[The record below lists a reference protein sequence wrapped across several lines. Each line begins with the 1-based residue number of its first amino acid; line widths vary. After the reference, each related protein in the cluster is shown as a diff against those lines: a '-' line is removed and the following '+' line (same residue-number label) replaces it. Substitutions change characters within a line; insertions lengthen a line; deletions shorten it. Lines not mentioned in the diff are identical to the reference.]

1 MNERA
6 RVSID
11 AIRSKIPAHKDT
23 EWVMVFGSQARG
35 DQRPDS
41 DLDILHIVSRWC
53 SKYSDVH
60 YRAIKDIIR
69 GAPDGVQDVTIL
81 VETPLTIQKYGNL
94 YGTTEYNALREG
106 VVVYESKGAQRLHT
120 YEMSDAESARRWLS
134 LAYMQVLY
142 GRQMRREEDRREMW
156 QKSVTCS
163 IKSLL
168 RARGV
173 RFSFVRD
180 DPRALLALLPGGDAP
195 GIGLGELEKPGE
207 DDAMRAYDAV
217 RKTSNIPETFATDDG
232 PWAASDIPTCIAD
245 LESLRDTRTDQ
256 IRDVLDERIGILR
269 RRHELLAGI
278 ADGVVVE
285 PARQKGAAD

>member
-11 AIRSKIPAHKDT
+11 AIRSKIPEHRDT
-23 EWVMVFGSQARG
+23 EWVIVFGSQARG

-41 DLDILHIVSRWC
+41 DLDILHIVNRWC
-53 SKYSDVH
+53 SKYNDTH
-60 YRAIKDIIR
+60 YHAIKNIIK
-69 GAPDGVQDVTIL
+69 GTPDGVRDVTIL

-106 VVVYESKGAQRLHT
+106 VAVYEAKDAQRLHT
-120 YEMSDAESARRWLS
+120 HEMSDAESARRWLS
-134 LAYMQVLY
+134 LAYTQVLY
-142 GRQMRREEDRREMW
+142 GRQMKRVEDRREMW

-168 RARGV
+168 CARGM

-180 DPRALLALLPGGDAP
+180 DPRALLALLPGGDTP

-207 DDAMRAYDAV
+207 DDALRAYDAV
-217 RKTSNIPETFATDDG
+217 RKTSDIPETFATDDG
-232 PWAASDIPTCIAD
+232 PWTASDIPACIAD
-245 LESLRDTRTDQ
+245 LELLRDTPTDQ
-256 IRDVLDERIGILR
+256 IRDVLDERISILR
-269 RRHELLAGI
+269 RRHELLTGI

-285 PARQKGAAD
+285 PAR